1 MWIAEQQDGALRLIL
16 AEVESRRAALGE
28 LALIFAVVLGIG
40 GFGWDRF
47 DQHGK
52 GVFLAASGVMI
63 VVLKVR
69 SGLYMRELITTGT
82 RADGVVVGAQA
93 SSDGDGGTRY
103 YPRVRF
109 ATRDGQTTEFIS
121 GLGYASEPAEGDPRP
136 RPLPPRRSRAGRNRQ
151 TRSLYH
157 LWSTFVTAGLA
168 LVGAGAFMYVQGS
181 VPFMDFE

>member
-1 MWIAEQQDGALRLIL
+1 MVRSVW
-16 AEVESRRAALGE
+16 SRGGK
-28 LALIFAVVLGIG
+28 LALILAVVLGIG

-109 ATRDGQTTEFIS
+109 ATRDGQTTEFTS
-121 GLGYASEPAEGDPRP
+121 GLGYASEPAVGDPRLVRY
-136 RPLPPRRSRAGRNRQ
+136 RPDDPEQAEIDKPGPFIIFGALSLLLGWPLLWPEPSCTSRDQSRIWTSN
-151 TRSLYH
+151 SP
-157 LWSTFVTAGLA
+157 W
-168 LVGAGAFMYVQGS
+168 
-181 VPFMDFE
+181 

>member
-1 MWIAEQQDGALRLIL
+1 MPGGQKRLEQWRQTGADFRSGAWHRMVRLGSI
-16 AEVESRRAALGE
+16 
-28 LALIFAVVLGIG
+28 
-40 GFGWDRF
+40 

-69 SGLYMRELITTGT
+69 SGLYMRELLTTGT
-82 RADGVVVGAQA
+82 RADGVVVGAEA

-109 ATRDGQTTEFIS
+109 TTRDGQTTEFTS
-121 GLGYASEPAEGDPRP
+121 GLGYASEPAVGDPRP
-136 RPLPPRRSRAGRNRQ
+136 VRYRADDPEQAEIDKPAPFIIFGAL
-151 TRSLYH
+151 SL
-157 LWSTFVTAGLA
+157 LLGLA
-168 LVGAGAFMYVQGS
+168 LVVAGAFMYVQGS